1 MGFSVLFR
9 LILKQ
14 INVLWTINTQS
25 REEWVGVYFVNK
37 WYEVTIRSLSFTI
50 EKVSKAP
57 TANFLML

>member
-14 INVLWTINTQS
+14 INVLWIINTQT

-50 EKVSKAP
+50 KKVSKAP
-57 TANFLML
+57 KTL